1 MDYCNIDVVGLIMHK
16 ADAQTALCIAQC
28 NNVLLKEWFANHA
41 SVVANVA
48 RFVRQW
54 NVCISLR
61 ERYPNM
67 SFKYGFIDNIYIR
80 EVGAYNYVCNTLGS
94 TSGSQ
99 VMIENNLFVHA
110 FGYDTS
116 QEKMKEIYEEYERH
130 INHMND
136 IIYRQEKM
144 SSRSNV

>member
-16 ADAQTALCIAQC
+16 ADAETALCIAQC
-28 NNVLLKEWFANHA
+28 NNVLLKEWFANHG

-54 NVCISLR
+54 NVGISLR
-61 ERYPNM
+61 ELYPNM
-67 SFKYGFIDNIYIR
+67 SFKYGFIDKIYIR
-80 EVGAYNYVCNTLGS
+80 EAWAYNYVCNTLG

-99 VMIENNLFVHA
+99 VLIENNLFVHA
-110 FGYDTS
+110 FGYDTT